1 MNMQNGV
8 RHFEYRRR
16 VADKVARLADLLD
29 EWDDWDVDQ
38 LLPPA
43 ERSLEKPPIGG
54 REALRVLHHALLTEL
69 QDLDAAA
76 QSAGWSR
83 PHAAA

>member
-1 MNMQNGV
+1 MQNGV

-16 VADKVARLADLLD
+16 VAEKVVRLADLL
-29 EWDDWDVDQ
+29 EQWDAWDVDQ

-43 ERSLEKPPIGG
+43 ERSQVPRPMAG
-54 REALRVLHHALLTEL
+54 REALVVLHRALLTEL

-76 QSAGWSR
+76 QSAGWAR